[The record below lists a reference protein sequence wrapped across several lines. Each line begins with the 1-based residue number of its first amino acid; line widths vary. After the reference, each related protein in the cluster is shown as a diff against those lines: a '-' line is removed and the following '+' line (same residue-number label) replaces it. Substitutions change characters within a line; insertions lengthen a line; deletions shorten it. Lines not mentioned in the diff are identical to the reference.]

1 MGRSQF
7 TQVASSKVQ
16 QEASTAWRTNRFG
29 ASMIARNDAHR
40 CHYVHIWLSSLSYAY
55 TLASRWLTAA
65 IRTYTQVWGEVTQLA
80 WKTRCEKHG
89 NFSPLSTPR
98 GAVTQFVENEARKYQ
113 FKLRISYVF
122 ISYTRYQASNTR
134 SNTHIFLCSK
144 LYMYNKFVVMNN
156 EVVVEETWGIGQAI
170 VFAKHSLYKYTF

>member
-1 MGRSQF
+1 MGRSQL

-98 GAVTQFVENEARKYQ
+98 GAVTQFVENEARKYINLNFVYHTSLYHTLDTKHQ
-113 FKLRISYVF
+113 
-122 ISYTRYQASNTR
+122 TQDQ
-134 SNTHIFLCSK
+134 THIF
-144 LYMYNKFVVMNN
+144 F
-156 EVVVEETWGIGQAI
+156 
-170 VFAKHSLYKYTF
+170 FAQSYICIINLL